1 MQAARGENR
10 IELLGRVVDRPV
22 LSHQNHGTDYYIM
35 PLAVPRLSGT
45 EDVLNLVLSRWQ
57 LERWA
62 LPPGQW
68 VRTEGEVRSYNNK
81 SGVGSRLVITV
92 LVRDLAVT
100 QEGEGVTVQ
109 VPRGPANPPGTE
121 YLRPAAGCEP
131 GLWTGGLPAL
141 YRLGFTGCLLR
152 PDVSRR
158 QAAAGGAITE
168 PAIPQGGGR
177 RRGHPGGL

>member
-62 LPPGQW
+62 IPPGQW

-81 SGVGSRLVITV
+81 S
-92 LVRDLAVT
+92 
-100 QEGEGVTVQ
+100 
-109 VPRGPANPPGTE
+109 
-121 YLRPAAGCEP
+121 
-131 GLWTGGLPAL
+131 
-141 YRLGFTGCLLR
+141 
-152 PDVSRR
+152 
-158 QAAAGGAITE
+158 
-168 PAIPQGGGR
+168 
-177 RRGHPGGL
+177 